1 MRTPHRV
8 LAVTMIT
15 LTTFTLSLPLPAECQ
30 NPPRVIVFIVD
41 GAGVG
46 HWSLANLTTND
57 LALREFPVVGLV
69 DTRGA
74 NHIYTG
80 SAASATA
87 YATGERTFI
96 NAIGVGMDSLPRKT
110 VLELAEEQGMAT
122 GLVTTGRITDA
133 TPAAFATHVPNRV
146 YEWEIARQ
154 LSLKTVTVLMG
165 GGRENFEAYDR
176 PDSTDLVTPLR
187 ERYTFVED
195 TRGLRSLDMDT
206 VTSLLGLFTPS
217 DMPVYPER
225 SPSLTEM
232 TKATL
237 EVLDKNPLGFFL
249 MLETEQTD
257 TQAHEHAPL
266 EVLAG
271 EMLDVN
277 ETILTILEY
286 QNRNPETLI
295 LVLGDHET
303 GGLAVQTETAQGA
316 LRSART
322 ELQSMSGR
330 LQEIAALLKSEDSPL
345 ADSTLRLV
353 DRLSTQVQT
362 RVSEV
367 RGGAIL
373 VARYTTPDHTVDLV
387 PVFAKGPG
395 AAQFGGIIDNDRV
408 GQLLLGAVKR

>member
-176 PDSTDLVTPLR
+176 PDSTDLVSPLR

>member
-1 MRTPHRV
+1 MRAPHRE

-15 LTTFTLSLPLPAECQ
+15 LTTLTLSLTMSAECQ

-46 HWSLANLTTND
+46 HWSLANLTTTD

-110 VLELAEEQGMAT
+110 VLELAAEQGMAT

-165 GGRENFEAYDR
+165 GGRENFEGYDR
-176 PDSTDLVTPLR
+176 PDSSDLITPLR

-206 VTSLLGLFTPS
+206 VTTLLGLFTPS

-277 ETILTILEY
+277 ETIMTILEY
-286 QNRNPETLI
+286 QNKNPETLI

-316 LRSART
+316 LRSTRT
-322 ELQSMSGR
+322 ELRSMSGR

-353 DRLSTQVQT
+353 DRLSTRVQT

-373 VARYTTPDHTVDLV
+373 VARYTTSDHTVDLV

-395 AAQFGGIIDNDRV
+395 DAQFGGIIDNDRV
-408 GQLLLGAVKR
+408 GQLLLGAVRR

>member
-1 MRTPHRV
+1 MRMPRCAVTTMI
-8 LAVTMIT
+8 LAV
-15 LTTFTLSLPLPAECQ
+15 FPLSLPLRAERQ
-30 NPPRVIVFIVD
+30 EPPRVIVFIVD

-46 HWSLANLTTND
+46 HWSLANLTTSE

-87 YATGERTFI
+87 YATGERTFL

-133 TPAAFATHVPNRV
+133 TPAAFATHVPNRI

-165 GGRENFEAYDR
+165 GGRDNFEAADR
-176 PDSTDLVTPLR
+176 PDSTDLITPLR

-195 TRGLRSLDMDT
+195 TQGLRSLDMDT
-206 VTSLLGLFTPS
+206 VTTLLGLFTPS

-232 TKATL
+232 TRATL

-257 TQAHEHAPL
+257 TQAHAHAPL

-277 ETILTILEY
+277 ETILSILEY
-286 QNRNPETLI
+286 QTTHPETLV

-303 GGLAVQTETAQGA
+303 GGLAIQTEAAQSA
-316 LRSART
+316 LRSARS
-322 ELQSMSGR
+322 ELRSISGR

-345 ADSTLRLV
+345 ADSTLRFV
-353 DRLSTQVQT
+353 DRLSTHVQT

-387 PVFAKGPG
+387 PVFARGPG
-395 AAQFGGIIDNDRV
+395 AGQFGGIIDNDRI
-408 GQLLLGAVKR
+408 GQLLLEAVRQ